1 MTNLA
6 AFQLYFEDES
16 IGTLILT
23 SNDISTTGVDDNE
36 LASAYGM
43 VELLKRPDWTQGKTS
58 EKLSAIAAT
67 TMRADAKRIFFKYG
81 VDFPLDYDTP
91 KVDSYKW

>member
-23 SNDISTTGVDDNE
+23 SNDLTVNGVDDNE
-36 LASAYGM
+36 LSSAYGM
-43 VELLKRPDWTQGKTS
+43 VELLKRPDWAQGKTS
-58 EKLSAIAAT
+58 EKLSAVAAST
-67 TMRADAKRIFFKYG
+67 IRSDAKRIFEKYG
-81 VDFPLDYDTP
+81 KDFPLDFDSP
-91 KVDSYKW
+91 KVSSFLW